1 MVDRSFID
9 LRSDT
14 VTQPTQ
20 AMREAMASAEVGD
33 DLYGEDPTV
42 NQLERVFAERVGKEA
57 AVYVPSGTMA
67 NQIAIRIYAPA
78 GSVVIAPRRSH
89 VVVHEAGAAAL
100 NAGIQFLL
108 GDEEDDGQLAAG
120 LVEWGIE
127 AAEHHQPEPSLL
139 CLENTYMP
147 ASGAPWD
154 LAEMQEVVGAARAG
168 GLKVHLD
175 GARLFNAEAATG
187 TSAAEYSAEAD
198 TVMCC
203 LSKGL
208 CAPVGSVL
216 AGTGEDMLRARLER
230 QRLGGGMRQ
239 AGVIA
244 AAGVVALEQ
253 MVDRLPDDHS
263 RARRLADAV
272 ADRWPDAGCDPGKV
286 RTNIVTWRHG
296 DTRSVL
302 SHLESEGIRGGAI
315 APGILRLV
323 THNDVDDEC
332 IDRAAK
338 AISSAP

>member
-1 MVDRSFID
+1 MRGPVID

-20 AMREAMASAEVGD
+20 AMRDAMASAEVGD
-33 DLYGEDPTV
+33 DVYGEDPTV
-42 NQLERVFAERVGKEA
+42 NRLEDLFAARVGKEA

-67 NQIAIRIYAPA
+67 NQIALRLHAPP
-78 GSVVIAPRRSH
+78 GSSVIAARRAH

-100 NAGIQFLL
+100 NAGIQFLTL
-108 GDEEDDGQLAAG
+108 DDDDGEIQPEG
-120 LVEWGIE
+120 VEWGLAAIE
-127 AAEHHQPEPSLL
+127 EGQPRPSLL

-147 ASGAPWD
+147 LAGAPWGLESMRKVAS
-154 LAEMQEVVGAARAG
+154 LARDG

-187 TSAAEYSAEAD
+187 TPAAEYAGEAD

-216 AGTGEDMLRARLER
+216 AGSAADMSRARLER
-230 QRLGGGMRQ
+230 HRFGGGMRQ

-253 MVDRLPDDHS
+253 MIDRLPEDHV

-272 ADRWPDAGCDPGKV
+272 AGRWPDGGCDPERV
-286 RTNIVTWRHG
+286 HTNIVTWRHPDAPSLTG
-296 DTRSVL
+296 
-302 SHLESEGIRGGAI
+302 HFASEGVRVGTI
-315 APGILRLV
+315 APGVFRFV
-323 THNDVDDEC
+323 THRDVDDDDVE
-332 IDRAAK
+332 RAVK
-338 AISSAP
+338 ATSSAP

>member
-1 MVDRSFID
+1 MASGLID

-14 VTQPTQ
+14 VTQPTR

-42 NQLERVFAERVGKEA
+42 NHLEALFASRVGKEA

-67 NQIAIRIYAPA
+67 NQIAIRLHAPA
-78 GSVVIAPRRSH
+78 GSTVIAARRSH
-89 VVVHEAGAAAL
+89 VVVHEAGAAPL

-108 GDEEDDGQLAAG
+108 SDDEGDGQLDAR
-120 LVEWGIE
+120 VIEWGIE

-147 ASGAPWD
+147 ASGAPWS
-154 LAEMQEVVGAARAG
+154 LAHMQEVVAAARDG

-187 TSAAEYSAEAD
+187 TSAAQYSAEAD

-216 AGTGEDMLRARLER
+216 AGTAEDMSRARLER

-239 AGVIA
+239 AGIIA

-253 MVDRLPDDHS
+253 MVDRLPEDHE
-263 RARRLADAV
+263 RALRLADSV
-272 ADRWPDAGCDPGKV
+272 AERWPDSGCAPERV
-286 RTNIVTWRHG
+286 RTNIVTWRHP
-296 DTRSVL
+296 DTPAVL
-302 SHLESEGIRGGAI
+302 AHLESEGIRAGTI
-315 APGILRLV
+315 APNVLRLV

-332 IDRAAK
+332 IERAAK